1 MLFDP
6 TERNV
11 DPFLF
16 PTRIRTM
23 KKLVLTSAIH
33 DKYVTMTETA
43 QVSFI
48 IRTGPTL
55 PSEDCGAAN
64 THRNDEL
71 GFTKLSKQKF
81 VIAMPPNTR
90 IPSPI
95 KVQVRGGRHLPLSTP
110 RLHQGCDGPPHTF
123 KQWPASPSSVW
134 PYSGALPIRV

>member
-33 DKYVTMTETA
+33 DKYVTMVKPARAT
-43 QVSFI
+43 FI
-48 IRTGPTL
+48 GRTGLTL
-55 PSEDCGAAN
+55 PSEKCEVTK

-71 GFTKLSKQKF
+71 GIPTLSKQKF
-81 VIAMPPNTR
+81 VITMPTNTR
-90 IPSPI
+90 VPSPV
-95 KVQVRGGRHLPLSTP
+95 KVQVRGGRHLSLSTP
-110 RLHQGCDGPPHTF
+110 RLH
-123 KQWPASPSSVW
+123 
-134 PYSGALPIRV
+134 